1 MLGNE
6 VAPAKFSQDVVHPSI
21 FAEKLPNPQN
31 ATWLDWSMS
40 KSKKATSASSS
51 CPVTRGE
58 VDLEWYA
65 QRDEVWRELGLA
77 APARRALV
85 NAGLL
90 SIKDLRKFPRLELV
104 SLHGMGPKAL
114 ALLNEIL
121 DA

>member
-1 MLGNE
+1 
-6 VAPAKFSQDVVHPSI
+6 
-21 FAEKLPNPQN
+21 
-31 ATWLDWSMS
+31 MS
-40 KSKKATSASSS
+40 KSKKAVSTSST

-65 QRDEVWRELGLA
+65 QRDEVWREIGLA
-77 APARRALV
+77 ALARRALV

-90 SIKDLRKFPRLELV
+90 TINDLRKIPRSEIV
-104 SLHGMGPKAL
+104 PLHGMGPKAL

>member
-1 MLGNE
+1 
-6 VAPAKFSQDVVHPSI
+6 
-21 FAEKLPNPQN
+21 
-31 ATWLDWSMS
+31 MS
-40 KSKKATSASSS
+40 KSKKATSASTS

-65 QRDEVWRELGLA
+65 QHDEVWRELGLA

-90 SIKDLRKFPRLELV
+90 TFKDVKKFPRSELET
-104 SLHGMGPKAL
+104 LHGMGPKAL

-121 DA
+121 DS